1 MKSYLFISIYKNYF
15 MRINKSKLKK
25 KFNKSKTL

>member
-15 MRINKSKLKK
+15 MRINKCELKK